1 MATTVLSLRRAESS
15 EGRKSALLDQ
25 LNASMDHALSTLLG
39 ADRPAFAR
47 PAPSTDDAAAAWM
60 RLDDIVSSR
69 KRELE
74 RKAQRAK
81 AKAKKAPAAELKAE
95 KAPRKLAKP
104 PPKAPTSAAH
114 VPATLAAVKLLDLS
128 GANLS
133 PVLTHSTARADRLPA
148 ADLSSDVVAQLKAL
162 PMLETLQA
170 GTKKCET
177 LTKWVEADDGKNRA
191 LPKHIMTLIG
201 KLQRDG
207 LVPANP
213 RDNGRKPGRRRGET
227 LDERLIKEGEWNGR
241 AGRRRRLPSTSR
253 RPTKARNKRPLGGFI
268 ASDEEE
274 SDLSGEYS
282 EEEGEYE
289 GSSESE
295 EAEVDFEEGA
305 LQPND
310 EEDVEAPRKRSPKGA
325 ANGSRSKKSTT
336 PQTSPR
342 VAGSTSTNAS
352 VEPPA
357 ATASAEALRIKEDLS
372 AKEQLA
378 RVTARLREVEQD
390 EAATLS
396 SQTYLLY
403 EPKKSPTSSSKKKSN
418 DKLKTPSQSSK
429 SAEGSSIST
438 PSKSAEGSSVSTA
451 IVLEDSDDEE
461 DDDAALVNTSAVP
474 KAKPPT
480 PPPTSKPPAPAAP
493 AKPRNLKR
501 KTEDDDDEVEDEEEE
516 EDAAMEQAGSS
527 TDEDQELF
535 DLDDEDV
542 YVQAGSSTDEDQELF
557 DLDDEDVYVVE
568 SLLEMR
574 VGRTMVTNGRRSKEA
589 DLYLVKWEGYNEL
602 TWEPD
607 ANIPKRLIQFYK
619 EREAAKRA
627 CQFQIG
633 EFLERRVAKN
643 STTSRDEIIYL
654 IRWAN
659 QPQAYWEVRS
669 NLPEKT
675 VVWLEKTNRAS
686 QGKAVM
692 GSSSRKK
699 AKRNN

>member
-15 EGRKSALLDQ
+15 EGRKSALLYQ

-104 PPKAPTSAAH
+104 SPKASTAAAH

-133 PVLTHSTARADRLPA
+133 PVLTHSTARADRLPP

-191 LPKHIMTLIG
+191 LPKLIMTLIG

-213 RDNGRKPGRRRGET
+213 RDNGRKPGRRRSET

-295 EAEVDFEEGA
+295 EAEVDFEVGA

-310 EEDVEAPRKRSPKGA
+310 EEDDEAPRKRSPKGA
-325 ANGSRSKKSTT
+325 ANGSRSKKNTT
-336 PQTSPR
+336 SQTSPR
-342 VAGSTSTNAS
+342 VAGSTSTSAS
-352 VEPPA
+352 VEPSA
-357 ATASAEALRIKEDLS
+357 AAASSEALRIKEDLS

-403 EPKKSPTSSSKKKSN
+403 ESKKSPTSSSKKKSN
-418 DKLKTPSQSSK
+418 DKPETPSQSSK
-429 SAEGSSIST
+429 SVEGSSIST
-438 PSKSAEGSSVSTA
+438 SSKSAEGSSVSTA
-451 IVLEDSDDEE
+451 IVLEDSDEEE

-480 PPPTSKPPAPAAP
+480 PPPTSKTPAPAAP

-501 KTEDDDDEVEDEEEE
+501 KTEDDEVEDEEEE
-516 EDAAMEQAGSS
+516 EDAAME
-527 TDEDQELF
+527 
-535 DLDDEDV
+535 
-542 YVQAGSSTDEDQELF
+542 QAGSSTDEDQELF

-607 ANIPKRLIQFYK
+607 GNIPKRLIQFYK